1 MVMNGV
7 WVALG
12 PLALWRW
19 CFPITPVTQK
29 QKTPPRQM
37 SSVSDHGC
45 VTFCGH
51 KRHHF
56 ASRVAPSGFQF
67 SISGWR
73 VFLSQGY
80 VSSPV
85 CSVKLCNICERTSP
99 YLSCLLLIGISKK
112 EPPAHFF
119 PSVREVSVGGWVCN
133 QDTTG
138 KTLRET
144 WRSEAQSMSFY
155 KSAEKGRE

>member
-7 WVALG
+7 WVVLG

-19 CFPITPVTQK
+19 MLPCHSCDSEADDPSQVDVFSQWPWLCDILQMQEASLCFQ
-29 QKTPPRQM
+29 
-37 SSVSDHGC
+37 SSS
-45 VTFCGH
+45 
-51 KRHHF
+51 
-56 ASRVAPSGFQF
+56 SGFQF
-67 SISGWR
+67 SISCWR
-73 VFLSQGY
+73 VLLSQGY

-85 CSVKLCNICERTSP
+85 CSVKPCNICEGTSP

-112 EPPAHFF
+112 EPPPHIF

-133 QDTTG
+133 QDITG